1 MKISQIVVLFLV
13 ILAFPFLLGAQ
24 QLKENEVVVIS
35 GEKYILHQV
44 RTGETI
50 FSISQ
55 HFEVDDSE
63 LIRINPKIKQGLK
76 IGDIIKIPFTEGVDL
91 ANEPV
96 YKKGDPTSFEFHT
109 IESRSETPYFIAKSY
124 GITIEELY
132 AYNPEVKKFRKGTR
146 LRIPL
151 WEEKAIAEQEPVG
164 KNEPV
169 LLETESSRSNDLITH
184 TVKSGETLYSIAR
197 QYNVTESEI
206 LFYNPD
212 ARQLKAGTKIYLPKS
227 VTENTTSAPVLEQSS
242 KVANYFEHIIE
253 SGETLW
259 GITRKYDVSE
269 NELQALNPFLADGF
283 PAGAVLKVPAK
294 DAEAKNIQPVN
305 EDAFIKHEV
314 EKGETL
320 YGLSAKYDIKI
331 PEIKKY
337 NPVLETRNLLRGETV
352 LIPRRPEPEI
362 TEFMA
367 ERKADVESVQEV
379 ENKET
384 PGELLT
390 TPDYYD
396 VKIPSELPV
405 AVPESCQPRQ
415 TSWNSFETYQIALFL
430 PLFQEANDTLNKVT
444 EFPDSDSLLL
454 ENEEITDDVVA
465 ASELDTFVEE
475 VVKEDMFIGFYRGS
489 ENFVQFYEGVLLAV
503 DSMQQAGMNIELKV
517 FDTQQNADS
526 VRKAV
531 YSHDFLETDLII
543 GPVFPNIQNDVA
555 DIAAK
560 NRIPMVSPLSAQTN
574 KKQNN
579 PYYYQVNPDRDYLA
593 VKTAELVAEEYFNSN
608 FIVFRTSNYQGT
620 AEGRLVEL
628 IQEKLYNSGFMGK
641 SAGVSFSVYDFE
653 HDGPFGLRRILSH
666 NKENVIYIPSSVEGE
681 LSIGISNIN
690 NLADEYSITLI
701 GTSRFPQYE
710 SIQIDYFH
718 NLKMEYVSPY
728 WVDYKKP
735 STINFIEKFKSN
747 FYTEPDNFG
756 IQGYDVTFYFLNA
769 LKNYGNDF
777 RDCLPYLQVDLIQ
790 GNYQFEKVSQ
800 FGGYMNQGVSVIS
813 YQRNFDVVRKRVEGQ
828 LHLATN

>member
-1 MKISQIVVLFLV
+1 MKIFQIVVLFLV
-13 ILAFPFLLGAQ
+13 ILAFPSLLGAQ

-50 FSISQ
+50 YSISQ
-55 HFEVDDSE
+55 HFEVDDEE
-63 LIRINPKIKQGLK
+63 LLRINPKIKQGLK

-109 IESRSETPYFIAKSY
+109 IESRSETPYFIAKNY
-124 GITIEELY
+124 GVTIEELY

-151 WEEKAIAEQEPVG
+151 WEEKAIAVQEPVG

-169 LLETESSRSNDLITH
+169 SSETESLQPNELITH
-184 TVKSGETLYSIAR
+184 TVKLGETLYSIAG

-212 ARQLKAGTKIYLPKS
+212 ARQLKAGTKVYLPKS
-227 VTENTTSAPVLEQSS
+227 VMENITSAPVLEQSN

-269 NELQALNPFLADGF
+269 NELQALNPFLTDGF
-283 PAGAVLKVPAK
+283 PAGAVLKVPVK
-294 DAEAKNIQPVN
+294 GAEVKNVQPVN

-362 TEFMA
+362 IEFMA
-367 ERKADVESVQEV
+367 ERGAEVESKQEI

-384 PGELLT
+384 PEELLT

-396 VKIPSELPV
+396 VKVPSELPV

-430 PLFQEANDTLNKVT
+430 PLFQEANDTLNKVI
-444 EFPDSDSLLL
+444 EISDSDSLLL

-531 YSHDFLETDLII
+531 YSDDFLETDLII
-543 GPVFPNIQNDVA
+543 GPVFPNIQNDLA

-574 KKQNN
+574 KTQNN

-620 AEGRLVEL
+620 DEGRLVEL

-728 WVDYKKP
+728 WVDYKKT